1 MRYIFPARI
10 CRQRQVRTDRKPE
23 FTMRSYF
30 APMEGI
36 TTHIYRRV
44 HARLF
49 GGADRYYAPFIAPD
63 GSGNFRASS
72 ARDVLPENNTGIALV
87 PQLLC
92 NRAEPFLAV
101 ARQLADIGYSEVNLN
116 LGCPSGT
123 VVSKHKGSGAFADLS
138 SLDDMLADIFSRAP
152 VAVSVKTRMGL
163 ESVDEFGTILEI
175 YNKYPITE
183 LTIHA
188 RARSGM
194 YKSPVDRE
202 AFLTA
207 AQNSCAPVCYNGNIF
222 RPEDVNALQGIDRFM
237 LGRGAVMNPAL
248 FRELRGGAALRR
260 DELREF
266 HDTLLDAYLTCGLDA
281 RAATSRMKEL
291 WFYMDGLF
299 PHSGREMKVLN
310 KSRSLED
317 YRAAASVIFTNC
329 EFDGAARFNK

>member
-1 MRYIFPARI
+1 MRL
-10 CRQRQVRTDRKPE
+10 
-23 FTMRSYF
+23 YF

-63 GSGNFRASS
+63 GGGNFRASS

-101 ARQLADIGYSEVNLN
+101 ARQLADMGYEEVNLN

-123 VVSKHKGSGAFADLS
+123 VVSKHKGSGAFADLG
-138 SLDDMLADIFSRAP
+138 SLDDMLAGIFARAP

-163 ESVDEFGTILEI
+163 ESVDEFGAILEI
-175 YNKYPITE
+175 YNKYPIAE

-194 YKSPVDRE
+194 YKAPVDRE
-202 AFLTA
+202 AFLA
-207 AQNSCAPVCYNGNIF
+207 AARNSRAQVCCNGNVF
-222 RPEDVNALQGIDRFM
+222 RPEDVNALPGTERFM

-260 DELREF
+260 EELREF
-266 HDTLLDAYLTCGLDA
+266 HDQLLDAYLAYGLDA
-281 RAATSRMKEL
+281 RAVTSRMKEL

-299 PHSGREMKVLN
+299 THSEREMKALN
-310 KSRSLED
+310 KSRSLDD
-317 YRAAASVIFTNC
+317 YRAAAGAIFTAC
-329 EFDGAARFNK
+329 EFDSAARFNK

>member
-1 MRYIFPARI
+1 MRL
-10 CRQRQVRTDRKPE
+10 
-23 FTMRSYF
+23 YF

-72 ARDVLPENNTGIALV
+72 ARDILPANNAGIALV

-92 NRAEPFLAV
+92 SRAEPFLAV
-101 ARQLADIGYSEVNLN
+101 ARQLADMGYKEINLN

-123 VVSKHKGSGAFADLS
+123 VVSKHKGSGAFADLG
-138 SLDDMLADIFSRAP
+138 SLDDMLADIFARSP

-163 ESVDEFGTILEI
+163 ESVDEFGAILNI
-175 YNKYPITE
+175 YNKYPIAE

-194 YKSPVDRE
+194 YKAPVDSA
-202 AFLTA
+202 AFMA
-207 AQNSCAPVCYNGNIF
+207 AARSSRATVCYNGNIF
-222 RPEDVNALQGIDRFM
+222 RPEDINATPGIERFM

-248 FRELRGGAALRR
+248 FRELRGGAALCR

-266 HDTLLDAYLTCGLDA
+266 HDTLLDAYLSYGLDA

-299 PHSGREMKVLN
+299 PHSEREIKALN
-310 KSRSLED
+310 KSKSLDD
-317 YRAAASVIFTNC
+317 YRAAASMIFSGC
-329 EFDGAARFNK
+329 EFDSTARFNK

>member
-1 MRYIFPARI
+1 M
-10 CRQRQVRTDRKPE
+10 
-23 FTMRSYF
+23 
-30 APMEGI
+30 
-36 TTHIYRRV
+36 
-44 HARLF
+44 
-49 GGADRYYAPFIAPD
+49 
-63 GSGNFRASS
+63 
-72 ARDVLPENNTGIALV
+72 
-87 PQLLC
+87 
-92 NRAEPFLAV
+92 
-101 ARQLADIGYSEVNLN
+101 
-116 LGCPSGT
+116 
-123 VVSKHKGSGAFADLS
+123 
-138 SLDDMLADIFSRAP
+138 
-152 VAVSVKTRMGL
+152 
-163 ESVDEFGTILEI
+163 DEFGTILEI
-175 YNKYPITE
+175 YNKYPIAE

-329 EFDGAARFNK
+329 EFDSAARFNK

>member
-1 MRYIFPARI
+1 MRL
-10 CRQRQVRTDRKPE
+10 
-23 FTMRSYF
+23 YF

-101 ARQLADIGYSEVNLN
+101 ARQLADMGYEEVNLN

-123 VVSKHKGSGAFADLS
+123 VVSKHKGSGAFADLG

-163 ESVDEFGTILEI
+163 ESVDEFGAILEI
-175 YNKYPITE
+175 YNKYPIAE

-194 YKSPVDRE
+194 YRAPVDRE
-202 AFLTA
+202 AYLTA
-207 AQNSCAPVCYNGNIF
+207 ARNSRAPVCYNGNIF
-222 RPEDVNALQGIDRFM
+222 RPEDVNLLPGTERFM

-248 FRELRGGAALRR
+248 FRELHGGAALRR
-260 DELREF
+260 EELREF
-266 HDTLLDAYLTCGLDA
+266 HDTLLDAYLTYGLDA

-299 PHSGREMKVLN
+299 LHSEREMKALN
-310 KSRSLED
+310 KSRSMDD
-317 YRAAASVIFTNC
+317 YRAAAGAIFTAC
-329 EFDGAARFNK
+329 EFDSAAGFNK

>member
-1 MRYIFPARI
+1 MRL
-10 CRQRQVRTDRKPE
+10 
-23 FTMRSYF
+23 YF

-101 ARQLADIGYSEVNLN
+101 ARQLADMGYEEVNLN

-123 VVSKHKGSGAFADLS
+123 VVSKHKGSGAFADLG

-175 YNKYPITE
+175 YNKYPIAE

-202 AFLTA
+202 AYLTA
-207 AQNSCAPVCYNGNIF
+207 ARNSRAPVCSWRSSAN
-222 RPEDVNALQGIDRFM
+222 L
-237 LGRGAVMNPAL
+237 L
-248 FRELRGGAALRR
+248 FSNWLNY
-260 DELREF
+260 F
-266 HDTLLDAYLTCGLDA
+266 VYQ
-281 RAATSRMKEL
+281 ATPYQIRTI
-291 WFYMDGLF
+291 
-299 PHSGREMKVLN
+299 
-310 KSRSLED
+310 
-317 YRAAASVIFTNC
+317 ASYQ
-329 EFDGAARFNK
+329 